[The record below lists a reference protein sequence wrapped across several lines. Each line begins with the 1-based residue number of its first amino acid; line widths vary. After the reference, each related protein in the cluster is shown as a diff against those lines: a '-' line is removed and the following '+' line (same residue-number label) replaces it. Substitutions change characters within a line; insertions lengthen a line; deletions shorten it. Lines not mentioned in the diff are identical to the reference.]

1 MQRVFS
7 LIFMGLEPKET
18 SYKQPKAMDSIHWG
32 RFENP
37 QEKKKH
43 HIWEQKAPK
52 KMEKQKA
59 HLNKTTSQKQRKI
72 IRNVSEMLF
81 LACFLPA
88 VLVFLV

>member
-1 MQRVFS
+1 MFS

-37 QEKKKH
+37 QKKNPPHLGAKSTQKNGETKSTFEQNNISETEKNY
-43 HIWEQKAPK
+43 W
-52 KMEKQKA
+52 
-59 HLNKTTSQKQRKI
+59 
-72 IRNVSEMLF
+72 NVVPGI
-81 LACFLPA
+81 FLPA